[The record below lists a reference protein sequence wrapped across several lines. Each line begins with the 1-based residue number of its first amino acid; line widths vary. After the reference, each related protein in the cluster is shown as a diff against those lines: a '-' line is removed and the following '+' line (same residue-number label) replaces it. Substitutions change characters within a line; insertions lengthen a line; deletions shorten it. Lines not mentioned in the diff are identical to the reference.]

1 MPVSETLGEFSLVCG
16 QCDTEFTG
24 RVAVYNT
31 GQKVTACPA
40 CGRTCRVYGVDQ
52 P

>member
-1 MPVSETLGEFSLVCG
+1 MTVTESLGDHSLVCG
-16 QCDTEFTG
+16 QCDTSFTG
-24 RVAVYNT
+24 PVYLYDT